1 MVAPPFADIPKYTAC
16 VSRASN
22 RAICAAALIAVAA
35 LAWPA
40 LAAAAAPSEGHVNF
54 GQAKSQLKRYAV
66 MVCPY
71 GTCPSRIYGCKRR
84 SARRVD
90 CKSQTLIN
98 NEAIPVENESEAQPN
113 EICSW
118 LGIAT
123 PSQGSGSSLRI
134 RAEHF
139 RCHPTKSRH
148 LPPL

>member
-1 MVAPPFADIPKYTAC
+1 MVAPPFAEIPKYTAH
-16 VSRASN
+16 VSRASK
-22 RAICAAALIAVAA
+22 RAICATALIAVAA

-40 LAAAAAPSEGHVNF
+40 LAAPAPSKGHVNF
-54 GQAKSQLKRYAV
+54 EQAKRQLKRYAV

-71 GTCPSRIYGCKRR
+71 GTCPSRIYTCERR

-98 NEAIPVENESEAQPN
+98 NEAIPVENESEAPPN

-118 LGIAT
+118 VGIAA
-123 PSQGSGSSLRI
+123 PSRNGSSLRI

-139 RCHPTKSRH
+139 RCRPTKSRH